1 MITIHIT
8 LNGTSREIVCAPG
21 DTLLSVL
28 RREGLTSV
36 RFGSETG
43 ETGAAGVLLDG
54 RLVSADVLLAAKVD
68 GHDVTTVESLDVGRG
83 ELHPVQAAFVE
94 TGALQS
100 GYSAGAMTLAAVALL
115 LRKPNPSEAEIRDA
129 LSGILDRESG
139 YVKVVEAVTRA
150 AAVLRG
156 EKPDAFEP
164 LVVRPLSAAMSDGE
178 DEMDAQADMDR
189 TSAPC
194 ALPRVVTARDV
205 LPTAVVGRPTPKVDA
220 LALVKGKPVFTDDVE
235 LRELLYAKVLRSPHA
250 HARILDIDDGE
261 ARALPGVH
269 AVVHYQNTPRV
280 KYATGGQSAPNP
292 YPWDQVSFD
301 DKVRHVG
308 DRVAAVAAE
317 TIAIAEEACSR
328 IKVTYEVLPAVFD
341 PQAAKAPGAPVVH
354 DEDDSLGV
362 LDNTTN
368 VSSHVEGRTVKD
380 MQAAFAKADHIFE
393 GTFRVQRQQ
402 HCAIEPHVTIGW
414 LDADERLV
422 IRTSTQVPFHVRRML
437 APLLGIAVKEIR
449 VVKPRIGGGFGG
461 KQEMLIEDIVGL
473 LVLATRRPVRLEL
486 TREEEFVA
494 SRTRHAQ
501 TLRIRTGVTNDG
513 QLVAQDLAVESD
525 TGPFG
530 VHGFTVSSMTGMRAL
545 SSYNS
550 PAKQFNCDVVYTNGP
565 VAGAMRG
572 YGAPQ
577 GVFALESHI
586 DDIARALKLDPIEF
600 RRRNWVGVGDRLDIV
615 PRLNERGGVE
625 DVSIEDL
632 PQVASCGTE
641 ECVAQALRA
650 IGWERRQDPEWSM
663 PPGRPE
669 IRRGI
674 GLSFCVMGSGIPGVD
689 MGAASIKINDDGSF
703 NLLIGATDLGTGADT
718 VVAQIAAEVLGVPL
732 EDILVYEAD
741 TDLTPFDVGAYASG
755 TTYISGMAAKK
766 AATVVARRIAE
777 RAAEIFGLDSA
788 DSVVLHDRHVWA
800 PDGRGIPLGEI
811 AMRAFHFEQQEQII
825 GVASHLA
832 TTSPSPFAVQL
843 AEVEVDV
850 GTGQV
855 TVKKFVS
862 AVDGGVA
869 VNPLTASGQ
878 IEGAVLMGLGYALT
892 EELVLDA
899 AGNVVN
905 PRFGPYWIPR
915 SDDAPATEVFL
926 VQTFEPSGPYGAKA
940 IGEIGVVGVA
950 PAVRN
955 AILDATGVPLYET
968 PFTPE
973 RVWRA
978 LKQSDANAAE
988 TPQQTG

>member
-8 LNGTSREIVCAPG
+8 LNGTSCAITCAPG

-43 ETGAAGVLLDG
+43 ETGAAAVLLDG
-54 RLVSADVLLAAKVD
+54 RLVSADVLLAAKAD
-68 GHDVTTVESLDVGRG
+68 GHEVSTVESLDLARG
-83 ELHPVQAAFVE
+83 ELHPVQEALVE

-100 GYSAGAMTLAAVALL
+100 GYSAGAMVLAAVALL
-115 LRKPNPSEAEIRDA
+115 RRHPDPSEAQIRDA
-129 LSGILDRESG
+129 FSGILDRESG
-139 YVKVVEAVTRA
+139 YVKVVEAVVRA

-164 LVVRPLSAAMSDGE
+164 VVLRPLSAVMADGI
-178 DEMDAQADMDR
+178 DEADGRPETDP
-189 TSAPC
+189 TSAPD
-194 ALPRVVTARDV
+194 ALPRVVSAPDV
-205 LPTAVVGRPTPKVDA
+205 PLTAVVGRPTPKVDA
-220 LALVKGKPVFTDDVE
+220 LALVKGKAVFTDDIDPKDM
-235 LRELLYAKVLRSPHA
+235 LYAKVLRSPHA

-261 ARALPGVH
+261 ARSLPGVH
-269 AVVHYQNTPRV
+269 AVLHYQNTPRV

-292 YPWDQVSFD
+292 HPWDQVSFD

-317 TIAIAEEACSR
+317 TLEIAEEACRR
-328 IKVTYEVLPAVFD
+328 IKVTYEVLPAVFE
-341 PQAAKAPGAPVVH
+341 PAAAKAPHAPIVH
-354 DEDDSLGV
+354 DEQDSIGIR
-362 LDNTTN
+362 DNTTN

-380 MQAAFAKADHIFE
+380 IAAAFAKADHIFE
-393 GTFRVQRQQ
+393 ATFRVQRQQ
-402 HCAIEPHVTIGW
+402 HCPIEPHVTIGW

-437 APLLGIAVKEIR
+437 APLLGLTVKEIR

-461 KQEMLIEDIVGL
+461 KQEMLIEDIVGH

-486 TREEEFVA
+486 TREEEFVS

-501 TLRIRTGVTNDG
+501 TLHIRTGVANDG
-513 QLVAQDLAVESD
+513 KLVAQDLEVVSD

-577 GVFALESHI
+577 GVFALESHF
-586 DDIARALKLDPIEF
+586 DDIARSLKLDPIEF
-600 RRRNWVGVGDRLDIV
+600 RRLNWVGVGDRLDIV

-625 DVSIEDL
+625 DVSVEDL
-632 PQVASCGTE
+632 PQVVSCGTE
-641 ECVAQALRA
+641 ECMAQALRA
-650 IGWERRQDPEWSM
+650 IGWGRRQDPEWKR

-755 TTYISGMAAKK
+755 TTYISGMAAKQ

-777 RAAEIFGLDSA
+777 RAAEIFGLESA
-788 DSVVLHDRHVWA
+788 DSVVLRDRHVWA
-800 PDGRGIPLGEI
+800 PDGRSIPLGEI
-811 AMRAFHFEQQEQII
+811 AMRAFHFEEQEQII

-832 TTSPSPFAVQL
+832 TTSPSPFAVQI

-855 TVKKFVS
+855 TVKRFVS

-878 IEGAVLMGLGYALT
+878 IEGAVLQGLGYALT

-899 AGNVVN
+899 AGKAVN
-905 PRFGPYWIPR
+905 ARFGPYWVPR
-915 SDDAPATEVFL
+915 ADDAPASEVFL

-978 LKQSDANAAE
+978 LRERDANIPGAC
-988 TPQQTG
+988 

>member
-8 LNGTSREIVCAPG
+8 LNGTSREIVCSPG
-21 DTLLSVL
+21 DTLLTVL
-28 RREGLTSV
+28 RHEGLASV

-43 ETGAAGVLLDG
+43 ESGAAAVLLDG
-54 RLVSADVLLAAKVD
+54 RLASADVLLAAKAD
-68 GHDVTTVESLDVGRG
+68 GHDIMTVEGLDVARG
-83 ELHPVQAAFVE
+83 ELHPVQAALVE
-94 TGALQS
+94 TGAVQS
-100 GYSAGAMTLAAVALL
+100 GYSAGAMVLAAVALL
-115 LRKPNPSEAEIRDA
+115 QRQANPSEAEIRDA
-129 LSGILDRESG
+129 FSGVLDRESG
-139 YVKVVEAVTRA
+139 YVKLVEAVKRA

-164 LVVRPLSAAMSDGE
+164 LVVRPLSAAMSEGGE
-178 DEMDAQADMDR
+178 EADAR
-189 TSAPC
+189 SEIEPLSAPD
-194 ALPRVVTARDV
+194 AVPRVVSAPDV
-205 LPTAVVGRPTPKVDA
+205 PPMAVVARPTPKVDA

-235 LRELLYAKVLRSPHA
+235 PRNLLYAKVLRSPHA
-250 HARILDIDDGE
+250 HARIIDIDDRE

-269 AVVHYQNTPRV
+269 AIVHYKNTPRV

-317 TIAIAEEACSR
+317 SLEIAEEACR
-328 IKVTYEVLPAVFD
+328 RVKVTYEVLSAVFN
-341 PQAAKAPGAPVVH
+341 PESAKSAGAPIVH
-354 DEDDSLGV
+354 DEDDSLGI

-368 VSSHVEGRTVKD
+368 VSSHVEGRTIKD
-380 MQAAFAKADHIFE
+380 MPAALAKADHIFE
-393 GTFRVQRQQ
+393 GTFRVQRQA
-402 HCAIEPHVTIGW
+402 HCAIEPHVTVGW
-414 LDADERLV
+414 IDEDDRLV

-437 APLLGIAVKEIR
+437 APLLGLTVKDIR
-449 VVKPRIGGGFGG
+449 VIKPRIGGGFGG
-461 KQEMLIEDIVGL
+461 KQEMLIEDIVGH
-473 LVLATRRPVRLEL
+473 LVLASRRPVRLEL
-486 TREEEFVA
+486 TREEEFSA

-501 TLRIRTGVTNDG
+501 TLRIRTGVTSDG
-513 QLVAQDLAVESD
+513 QLLAQDLEVVSD

-545 SSYNS
+545 SSYNC

-577 GVFALESHI
+577 GVFALESHL
-586 DDIARALKLDPIEF
+586 DDIARALNLDPIEF
-600 RRRNWVGVGDRLDIV
+600 RRRNWVGLGDRLDMP
-615 PRLNERGGVE
+615 PRLNERGGVD
-625 DVSIEDL
+625 DVNEEDL
-632 PQVASCGTE
+632 PQVASCGSE
-641 ECVAQALRA
+641 ECLAQALRA
-650 IGWERRQDPEWSM
+650 IGWERRQDPEWTT
-663 PPGRPE
+663 PPEHPE

-674 GLSFCVMGSGIPGVD
+674 GLGFSVMGSGIPGVD

-788 DSVVLHDRHVWA
+788 DSVVLRDRQVWA
-800 PDGRGIPLGEI
+800 PDGRAIPMDEI

-832 TTSPSPFAVQL
+832 ETSPSPFAVQL

-878 IEGAVLMGLGYALT
+878 IEGAVLQGLGYALT
-892 EELVLDA
+892 EEIVLDA
-899 AGNVVN
+899 AGRVVN

-915 SDDAPATEVFL
+915 CDDAPASEVFL

-978 LKQSDANAAE
+978 LNQAGDMAPGAR
-988 TPQQTG
+988 